1 MKTWQAILGAT
12 ALSML
17 GALAIVRGPQWFG
30 AASPQQVPPGATASG
45 TASDPSRGAP
55 LPWQVTVQPDGSSE
69 ALGLKLGT
77 GTLAD
82 ARQRFGLDMQIAI
95 IAAPGEDGSLEAF
108 VDPAQAGFIAGKLV
122 IAAELPASTASSASA
137 LSPASAAPATVLAL
151 RERAVKSEF
160 MESTTRKYTLSP
172 ADEAVALGA
181 RIVSLSFIPQASL
194 DADIILARFGKPAT
208 RVRSNE
214 RQEHFLYP
222 DKGMDVILDSEGK
235 ELLQYV
241 APRDFERLR
250 APLQA
255 LQAAQAT
262 SAASAPQAVR

>member
-30 AASPQQVPPGATASG
+30 PATGAGQGQA
-45 TASDPSRGAP
+45 DKPSSTL

-95 IAAPGEDGSLEAF
+95 IAAPGEDGALEAF

-122 IAAELPASTASSASA
+122 ITAALPASAG
-137 LSPASAAPATVLAL
+137 ATLRSL
-151 RERAVKSEF
+151 RERALKSEF
-160 MESTTRKYTLSP
+160 MESTTRKYTLRTE
-172 ADEAVALGA
+172 DEALALQA
-181 RIVSLSFIPQASL
+181 RIVALSFIPQASL
-194 DADIILARFGKPAT
+194 DADIILARFGTPAA
-208 RVRSNE
+208 RLRSNE

-222 DKGMDVILDSEGK
+222 DKGLDVILDTEGK

-250 APLQA
+250 APLQP
-255 LQAAQAT
+255 AQAT

>member
-1 MKTWQAILGAT
+1 MKTWHTILGAT

-30 AASPQQVPPGATASG
+30 PASSNPPGQAANTPGTPPPWLVTAH
-45 TASDPSRGAP
+45 
-55 LPWQVTVQPDGSSE
+55 PDGSSE
-69 ALGLKLGT
+69 ALGLQLGT

-82 ARQRFGLDMQIAI
+82 VRQRFGADTQIAI

-122 IAAELPASTASSASA
+122 VTAALPASTSATLSS
-137 LSPASAAPATVLAL
+137 L
-151 RERAVKSEF
+151 RERALKSEF
-160 MESTTRKYTLSP
+160 MESTTRKYTLRP
-172 ADEAVALGA
+172 EDEALALQA
-181 RIVSLSFIPQASL
+181 RIVALNFIPQASL
-194 DADIILARFGKPAT
+194 DADIILARFGTPAA
-208 RVRSNE
+208 RLRSNE

-222 DKGMDVILDSEGK
+222 DKGLDVILDSEGK

-262 SAASAPQAVR
+262 SAASAPSEPQATR

>member
-1 MKTWQAILGAT
+1 MKTWHTILGAT
-12 ALSML
+12 TLSML

-30 AASPQQVPPGATASG
+30 PASSNPPGQAANTPG
-45 TASDPSRGAP
+45 TPP
-55 LPWQVTVQPDGSSE
+55 PWQVTAHPDGSCE
-69 ALGLKLGT
+69 ALGLQLGT

-82 ARQRFGLDMQIAI
+82 VRQRFGVDTQIAI
-95 IAAPGEDGSLEAF
+95 IAAPGEDGTLEAF

-122 IAAELPASTASSASA
+122 VTAELPASTSATLRSLRDRA
-137 LSPASAAPATVLAL
+137 L
-151 RERAVKSEF
+151 KSEF
-160 MESTTRKYTLSP
+160 MESTTRKYTLRP
-172 ADEAVALGA
+172 EDEALALQA
-181 RIVSLSFIPQASL
+181 RIVALNFIPQASL

-222 DKGMDVILDSEGK
+222 DKGLDVILDSEGK

-262 SAASAPQAVR
+262 SAPQATR

>member
-30 AASPQQVPPGATASG
+30 PATGAGQGQA
-45 TASDPSRGAP
+45 DKPSSTP

-122 IAAELPASTASSASA
+122 ITAALPASAG
-137 LSPASAAPATVLAL
+137 ATLRSL
-151 RERAVKSEF
+151 RERALKSEF
-160 MESTTRKYTLSP
+160 MESTTRKYTLRTE
-172 ADEAVALGA
+172 DEALALQA
-181 RIVSLSFIPQASL
+181 RIVALSFIPQASL
-194 DADIILARFGKPAT
+194 DADIILARFGTPAA
-208 RVRSNE
+208 RLRSNE

-222 DKGMDVILDSEGK
+222 DKGLDVILDTEGK

-255 LQAAQAT
+255 AQAT